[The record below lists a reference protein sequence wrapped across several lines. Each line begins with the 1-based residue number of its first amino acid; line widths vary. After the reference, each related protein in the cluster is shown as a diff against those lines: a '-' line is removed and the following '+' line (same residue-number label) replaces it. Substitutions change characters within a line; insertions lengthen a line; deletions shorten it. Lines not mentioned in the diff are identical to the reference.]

1 MKNLLLIKLAR
12 HLKIKKNLNQYM
24 TNPKFS
30 IITPSYNQG
39 LFIRNTIESVMNQNY
54 ENFEHIVI
62 DGGSTDNTID
72 ILKEYPHLI
81 WISEKDNGPAHAI
94 NKGYKLA
101 TGDITTWLNSDDFFA
116 DNIFNKIADI
126 FLKNPDAKIICGM
139 IKNIN
144 LKGEVIYIK
153 NLDLP
158 FSYNYLIN
166 ISADIIKQ
174 PATFYT
180 RDLYNEVNGLDE
192 SLKLVFDYELFI
204 KMLKKSKPILVNE
217 VFAYQRDYD
226 TTLSRKFMRTQA
238 VEIFRVSRK
247 YNGRLLSRL
256 NIVNIRKIFFP
267 KGKSFLYKTLKIFDR
282 YNKNK
287 YV

>member
-1 MKNLLLIKLAR
+1 
-12 HLKIKKNLNQYM
+12 M

-54 ENFEHIVI
+54 KNFEHIVI

-81 WISEKDNGPAHAI
+81 WKSEKDNGPAHAI

-101 TGDITTWLNSDDFFA
+101 SGDITTWLNSDDFFA
-116 DNIFNKIADI
+116 ENIFIKIADI
-126 FLKNPDAKIICGM
+126 FLKNPNVKIICGM
-139 IKNIN
+139 IKNIDLN
-144 LKGEVIYIK
+144 GEVIYIK

-166 ISADIIKQ
+166 ISADIVKQ
-174 PATFYT
+174 PATFYR
-180 RDLYNEVNGLDE
+180 RDLYEEVNGLDE
-192 SLKLVFDYELFI
+192 SLKLVFDYDLFI
-204 KMLKKSKPILVNE
+204 KMLKISKPILINE

-226 TTLSRKFMRTQA
+226 TTLSRKFMRKQA
-238 VEIFRVSRK
+238 FEIFRVSRK
-247 YNGRLLSRL
+247 YNGRLFSRL
-256 NIVNIRKIFFP
+256 NLVNIRKIFFP